1 MPLQETYA
9 DRQPTFV
16 EGQKVDGEE
25 YNAVTRLAE
34 DAGGYGFGRP
44 VMLGT
49 RQDSALKLTVA
60 GVAKFLGVTV
70 RDVTI
75 RPSAAG
81 NGDRY
86 PKGANSTIL
95 VQGSIAVRV
104 SGAVNPGDPARFD
117 VAGDR
122 FTAAAVAG
130 NVVALPAGWE
140 FDTAAADG
148 GLAKLVKRA

>member
-1 MPLQETYA
+1 MPLQDTYT
-9 DRQPTFV
+9 DRQPLAV
-16 EGQKVDGEE
+16 EGQKFDGEE
-25 YNAVTRLAE
+25 YNAVTRLVE
-34 DAGGYGFGRP
+34 DAGGYGFGKP
-44 VMLGT
+44 VMRGT

-60 GVAKFLGVTV
+60 GAAGFLGVSV

-95 VQGSIAVRV
+95 TGGSIAVRV
-104 SGAVNPGDPARFD
+104 SGAVNPGQAARFD

-148 GLAKLVKRA
+148 GIAKLVKR